1 MRNATMFTV
10 GDASRG
16 RWHEERTKGIGA
28 SEAAQAIGV
37 SKYGTPLELYLRKIG
52 ELPPI
57 ETNRAMRAGHHAEP
71 FVAAEWQAETG
82 KIIEVEQLFL
92 RSTDHPHLF
101 ATLDAVTTKGD
112 IVEIKTI
119 GEHRARDAGLGPD
132 GSDAIPT
139 EWLLQAHQQMLVGD
153 SWAGD
158 SPFMIDTSAVH
169 FAVLVGGQELR
180 TYRVERQ
187 PRLIESMVYHLSAF
201 WGRVE
206 RRDPPPPSAGSDVRF
221 MHLLHPDVEG
231 AIDLDDEFAAEAD
244 EWERLGETMRAAEE
258 ERNVIKA
265 RILRRMGDAAI
276 GHLPDGRVVKR
287 SIQRRPER
295 TQVVRASEWVD
306 MRVTKAK
313 GRAE

>member
-1 MRNATMFTV
+1 MINATMFTV

-158 SPFMIDTSAVH
+158 SPFLIDTSAVH

-206 RRDPPPPSAGSDVRF
+206 RRDPPEPSAGSDVKF
-221 MHLLHPDVEG
+221 MHILHPDVEG
-231 AIDLDDEFAAEAD
+231 VVDLGADAIDRATRWEA
-244 EWERLGETMRAAEE
+244 LGEIIRGFQE
-258 ERNVIKA
+258 ERDGLKA
-265 RILRRMGDAAI
+265 HLLRTMGDAAL
-276 GHLPDGRVVKR
+276 GMLPDGRTLKR
-287 SIQRRPER
+287 SIQKRPER
-295 TQVVRASEWVD
+295 TQVVKASEWAD
-306 MRVTKAK
+306 LRITKAK